1 MQRLHTFESSTDGV
15 YRCIIIGTIHSL
27 HHAMVTPSRNE
38 APPQNKLY
46 RVGPNFVVAQGVP
59 ASVEMEI
66 RQATVTVS
74 VNGPPHDW
82 DPRNCSWGPRTIYVL
97 SLVNAYVNISWAQ
110 ITFLGARIASAGQ
123 RRGHLHRA
131 AHRPLALPARP
142 RLRRGPVVRPP
153 PSRIRFAA
161 SRPALDSVHK

>member
-1 MQRLHTFESSTDGV
+1 
-15 YRCIIIGTIHSL
+15 
-27 HHAMVTPSRNE
+27 
-38 APPQNKLY
+38 
-46 RVGPNFVVAQGVP
+46 
-59 ASVEMEI
+59 VEMEI

-110 ITFLGARIASAGQ
+110 ITFLGARITSAGQ

-153 PSRIRFAA
+153 ARA
-161 SRPALDSVHK
+161 SARGGVPGRWVARAGTRAGFTRPADQVRPGGRDYQQF